1 MVCQE
6 NNLFSRKDAM
16 STSAPTDI
24 KNLSK
29 EQLGAWLAANGIKPY
44 RAGQIFKWVFS
55 HQIDQFNSMTDL
67 GQELRE
73 KLAAHF
79 VISRLKTEKIETSRD
94 GSQKYLFRLADGNH
108 IETVL
113 IPEKN
118 HVTLCISCQVG
129 CAMGCQFCLTA
140 AGGFVRNLTSSEIVS
155 QVRDIK
161 KHIGTQPLSNIVLMG
176 MGEPLANYD
185 NVIQAIRVLT
195 DRDFGLEFST
205 RRVTLSTA
213 GLIPEVL
220 QLGKDVS
227 INLAISLNATD
238 NETRSRLMPINRKY
252 PLEALLEACR
262 QYPLPPRKRITF
274 EYILIQGINDSPED
288 ALRLS
293 KLLRPIK
300 AKINLIP
307 FNEHSSSL
315 FQRPDEKTILA
326 FQDLLVQHNY
336 TAIIRNSKG
345 RDISA
350 ACGQL
355 RATHETT

>member
-1 MVCQE
+1 
-6 NNLFSRKDAM
+6 M
-16 STSAPTDI
+16 STSTPTDI
-24 KNLSK
+24 KNLNK
-29 EQLGAWLAANGIKPY
+29 EQLGAWLAENGIKPY

-55 HQIDQFNSMTDL
+55 HQVDQFNSMTDL

-73 KLAAHF
+73 KLAANF
-79 VISRLKTEKIETSRD
+79 VISRLETEKIETSQD
-94 GSQKYLFRLADGNH
+94 GSQKYLFRLSDGNH

-113 IPEKN
+113 IPEKK
-118 HVTLCISCQVG
+118 HDTLCISCQVG
-129 CAMGCQFCLTA
+129 CAMGCRFCLTA
-140 AGGFVRNLTSSEIVS
+140 TGGLIRNLTIGEIVS

-185 NVIQAIRVLT
+185 NVVQAIRILT

-213 GLIPEVL
+213 GLVPEML

-227 INLAISLNATD
+227 VNLAISLNATD
-238 NETRSRLMPINRKY
+238 NETRNRLMPINRKY
-252 PLEALLEACR
+252 PLEMLLEACR
-262 QYPLPPRKRITF
+262 KYPLAPRKRITF
-274 EYILIQGINDSPED
+274 EYILIREINDSPDD

-307 FNEHSSSL
+307 FNEHSGSL

-326 FQDLLVQHNY
+326 FQDILVQHHY

-355 RATHETT
+355 RAIHEKS

>member
-1 MVCQE
+1 M
-6 NNLFSRKDAM
+6 KTGM
-16 STSAPTDI
+16 STATKMDI

-29 EQLGAWLAANGIKPY
+29 EQLGAWLEENGIKSY

-55 HQIDQFNSMTDL
+55 HQMDQFNSMTDL

-79 VISRLKTEKIETSRD
+79 VISRLQTERIETSRD
-94 GSQKYLFRLADGNH
+94 GTQKFLFRLTDGNH

-118 HVTLCISCQVG
+118 HYTLCISSQVG
-129 CAMGCQFCLTA
+129 CAMGCKFCLTA
-140 AGGFVRNLTSSEIVS
+140 SGGLVRNLTAGEIVS

-161 KHIGTQPLSNIVLMG
+161 KHIGEKPLSNIVLMG
-176 MGEPLANYD
+176 MGEPLANYA
-185 NVIQAIRVLT
+185 NVVQAIRILT

-213 GLIPEVL
+213 GLVPEL
-220 QLGKDVS
+220 LKLGKDITV
-227 INLAISLNATD
+227 NLAVSLNATD
-238 NETRSRLMPINRKY
+238 NETRGRLMPINKKY
-252 PLEALLEACR
+252 PLENLLEACR
-262 QYPLPPRKRITF
+262 LYPLAPRKRITF

-288 ALRLS
+288 ALRLT

-307 FNEHSSSL
+307 FNENPGSP
-315 FQRPDEKTILA
+315 FRRPDEKTILT
-326 FQDLLVQHNY
+326 FQDILVQHHY
-336 TAIIRNSKG
+336 TAMIRISKG
-345 RDISA
+345 QDISA

-355 RATHETT
+355 RATHENA